1 VKNTQFIKKGLNSLC
16 MAVIVVASLCSA
28 VRATPLAVFNG
39 WTMFANDTLVNDAIG
54 GQPFNTEYLFYK
66 TEGTI
71 LSIGLQTGFDVGDG
85 IITWNGRN
93 YYAGDL
99 ALSFDGD
106 ITGAGG
112 SGYEYAAD
120 FGLFTRDYHDNDKV
134 SYEQY
139 KHNNHYHDT
148 GIDDEGLYGGVTWRN
163 DLLYASAAPFAMD
176 DSTTG
181 KIANALVDNSWG
193 LGGNSYYRK
202 VSFDTTKISET
213 SGGGDYVV
221 HAHWTMNCGNDEID
235 GHFHHPGG
243 KPIPEPTT
251 IALLGIGLAGLS
263 GGYLRKRRRERL
275 EAK

>member
-1 VKNTQFIKKGLNSLC
+1 MKNTQFIKKGLNSLC
-16 MAVIVVASLCSA
+16 MVVIVVVVASLCSTVKA
-28 VRATPLAVFNG
+28 APLPVFNG
-39 WTMFANDTLVNDAIG
+39 WTMFADDTIVNDAIG

-66 TEGTI
+66 SEGTI

-85 IITWNGRN
+85 KITWNGRN
-93 YYAGDL
+93 YYGGDL
-99 ALSFDGD
+99 ALSFDGN
-106 ITGAGG
+106 ISGAGG

-120 FGLFTRDYHDNDKV
+120 FGLFARDYHGNDKV
-134 SYEQY
+134 SYAQSGGQ
-139 KHNNHYHDT
+139 DT
-148 GIDDEGLYGGVTWRN
+148 GIDPAGLYGGVTWRN
-163 DLLYASAAPFAMD
+163 DLLYASAEPFAMD

-181 KIANALVDNSWG
+181 KIADALVHNSSG
-193 LGGNSYYRK
+193 HGGNSYYRK

-213 SGGGDYVV
+213 AGGDYVV

-251 IALLGIGLAGLS
+251 IALLGIGLAGLG
-263 GGYLRKRRRERL
+263 GGYLRRKRRQRL